1 MTKRLI
7 LTCLPM
13 LMALAACSSPPPAEP
28 ASGLVSVLKARPS
41 LKQFAD
47 ALESTG
53 VAGKLAEGGAYT
65 VFAPMDKAVN
75 GALDEATIRHHILP
89 TRVTFS
95 DMAGESTSY
104 ETLNN
109 DEIEV
114 DVTNKIVIGSALMV
128 ESDIEASNGIIHV
141 IDKVQQPAPGPA
153 RLLEQP
159 ITAPTALTPGVEDG
173 TDTVV
178 PVTPEATTN

>member
-7 LTCLPM
+7 LTFLPM
-13 LMALAACSSPPPAEP
+13 LCALAACSSPPPAQP
-28 ASGLVSVLKARPS
+28 ASDLVSILKARPS
-41 LKQFAD
+41 LKQFAN
-47 ALESTG
+47 ALENSG
-53 VAGKLAEGGAYT
+53 VAGSLAADGAYT
-65 VFAPMDKAVN
+65 IFAPMDKAVN
-75 GALDEATIRHHILP
+75 AALDEATIRHHILP

-95 DMAGESTSY
+95 DMAGENTSY

-114 DVTNKIVIGSALMV
+114 DVTERIVIGSALMV

-141 IDKVQQPAPGPA
+141 IDRVQRPGPGPA

-159 ITAPTALTPGVEDG
+159 LSAPTALTPDG
-173 TDTVV
+173 GAVI
-178 PVTPEATTN
+178 PSSPAAATN